1 MILPRLSEEP
11 DDSKE
16 LTRSFARD
24 HGLTDPEFSDHVR
37 RMRGTVREEEI
48 FGPPAKEWRRPYSA

>member
-1 MILPRLSEEP
+1 MIQPRLSEDP
-11 DDSKE
+11 GDPKE

-48 FGPPAKEWRRPYSA
+48 FGKSVKEGRPHSA

>member
-1 MILPRLSEEP
+1 MIQPRSDEESG
-11 DDSKE
+11 DSKE

-37 RMRGTVREEEI
+37 RMRGTVREVEI
-48 FGPPAKEWRRPYSA
+48 FGRSVKERRLPSA